1 MPALAIAI
9 PLLTAAVLLALAH
22 TLPRRLADSIALA
35 VSAGE
40 LVICC
45 MLAHRS
51 TAGPI
56 VYWFGGWQ
64 PRDGIAVGIDF
75 YVDPLAAGLAALAAL
90 LALASFLFSWQ
101 FFESVGTLFHV
112 LMLVFLAAMV
122 GFCFA
127 GDIFTMFVFF
137 ELMSAAAFTLTGHKI
152 EASALEGALNF
163 AITNSI
169 AAFFLLWGIGLL
181 YGRTGALNLA
191 QIGETL
197 AGTESDALVTMA
209 FVLVTTA
216 FLIKGAILPF
226 HLWLADAH
234 AVAPTPVCVL
244 FSGVMV
250 ELGLYAVARVWWT
263 VFSGALGD
271 YQSAIGATW
280 LAGGAATALVAS
292 FACFTQRHLKRLL
305 ALSTVSHAGIMLM
318 GLGNFGSQSLSG
330 AGIYLI
336 GHALVK
342 GPLFLCAGILLH
354 RFGEVDVLKLRGK
367 GRRLWI
373 SAIMMTAAG
382 WGLAGA
388 PPFAT
393 FLGKSQMD
401 AAAKRGGADWPAVVG
416 LVASALTAAAAA
428 VFRAVGC
435 VYFGWGPPADEEEA
449 PTEKEGRE
457 TKGGSRRVPWFMLT
471 PAAALLLFGV
481 GLGLVRDL
489 PRTIQPYAVRFQDR
503 AAYVAAVLDGKRLSD
518 DSATERGGAD
528 SSDRA
533 SFLEG
538 FAGVFVA
545 VALAALSLLKER
557 MPKTIQALVGRLMA
571 SPVRWLEV
579 FHSGRANDY
588 VAWIVVGLAV
598 YSLAIHW

>member
-1 MPALAIAI
+1 MPALAFAI

-22 TLPRRLADSIALA
+22 KLPRRLADGIALA
-35 VSAGE
+35 VAAGE
-40 LVICC
+40 LVICG

-75 YVDPLAAGLAALAAL
+75 YVDPFAAGLAALAAL

-112 LMLVFLAAMV
+112 LMLVFLAAMI

-127 GDIFTMFVFF
+127 GDIFTMFAFF
-137 ELMSAAAFTLTGHKI
+137 ELMSAAAFALTGHKI

-191 QIGETL
+191 QLGETL
-197 AGTESDALVTMA
+197 AGAEADALVTMA

-271 YQSAIGATW
+271 YQSAISATW
-280 LAGGAATALVAS
+280 LVGGAATGLVAG

-318 GLGNFGSQSLSG
+318 GLGTFGSQSLSG
-330 AGIYLI
+330 AGIYI
-336 GHALVK
+336 VGHALVK

-354 RFGEVDVLKLRGK
+354 RFGEVDILKLRGK
-367 GRRLWI
+367 GRRLWMW
-373 SAIMMTAAG
+373 AIMMTVAG

-401 AAAKRGGADWPAVVG
+401 EAAKRGGADWPAVVG
-416 LVASALTAAAAA
+416 LVASALTAAA

-435 VYFGWGPPADEEEA
+435 VYFGWGPSADEEES

-457 TKGGSRRVPWFMLT
+457 TKSGGRRVPWFMLA
-471 PAAALLLFGV
+471 PAAALLLLGV
-481 GLGLVRDL
+481 GLGWVRDL
-489 PRTIQPYAVRFQDR
+489 PRTIQPYADRFQDR
-503 AAYVAAVLDGKRLSD
+503 AAYVAAVLDGKTLSD
-518 DSATERGGAD
+518 DSAIETGGEN
-528 SSDRA
+528 SSDQA
-533 SFLEG
+533 ALMEG
-538 FAGVFVA
+538 FASVFVA
-545 VALAALSLLKER
+545 IALAALSLLGER
-557 MPKTIQALVGRLMA
+557 MPKAIQAIVARLLA

-588 VAWIVVGLAV
+588 VAWIVVGLAA
-598 YSLAIHW
+598 YALAIHW